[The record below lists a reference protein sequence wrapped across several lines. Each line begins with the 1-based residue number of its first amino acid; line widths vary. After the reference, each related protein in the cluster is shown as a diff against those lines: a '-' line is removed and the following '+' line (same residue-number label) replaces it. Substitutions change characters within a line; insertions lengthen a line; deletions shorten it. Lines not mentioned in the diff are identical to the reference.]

1 MPGPSAK
8 SRPAFDQRAVFC
20 KRHTRHGET
29 DAGRGEGKRR
39 LWRHVVES
47 VLPGG
52 RCVRH
57 NAQRTALAR
66 SRPWKWDRRLPRR
79 SDRCRAVRCLLAL
92 EEAGEDHGARGVDV
106 VPGPSRAAAQ
116 RKRSG
121 RTSGVAA
128 EMEAVDIGP
137 AMAGIDRDVGE
148 HAPLAT
154 PSRQEPVTCASMPE
168 TKPPRLRSAEAA
180 FLLSSKSVQCPAHK
194 QAVERQPARWHS
206 QAPSARHQSRASW
219 LAYRARSLAG
229 LDDLGPMCQIGPLA
243 RGRFACHH
251 SFTKGLRG

>member
-1 MPGPSAK
+1 MTQELAQNSQVK
-8 SRPAFDQRAVFC
+8 RPKPR
-20 KRHTRHGET
+20 
-29 DAGRGEGKRR
+29 RGAAQT
-39 LWRHVVES
+39 
-47 VLPGG
+47 
-52 RCVRH
+52 VR
-57 NAQRTALAR
+57 QSLRR
-66 SRPWKWDRRLPRR
+66 SRRDG
-79 SDRCRAVRCLLAL
+79 SCRHR
-92 EEAGEDHGARGVDV
+92 
-106 VPGPSRAAAQ
+106 
-116 RKRSG
+116 
-121 RTSGVAA
+121 
-128 EMEAVDIGP
+128 P

-168 TKPPRLRSAEAA
+168 TKPTRLRSAEAA

-251 SFTKGLRG
+251 SFTSG

>member
-92 EEAGEDHGARGVDV
+92 EEAGEDHGARCRCRSRSKPRRGAAQAVRQSLRRSRRDGSCRHRPRYGGHRPRCRRTCPTSNAEPPRACDV
-106 VPGPSRAAAQ
+106 RIHARDKAAEIAVSGSSILVVVEVCPVPGP
-116 RKRSG
+116 
-121 RTSGVAA
+121 
-128 EMEAVDIGP
+128 
-137 AMAGIDRDVGE
+137 
-148 HAPLAT
+148 
-154 PSRQEPVTCASMPE
+154 
-168 TKPPRLRSAEAA
+168 
-180 FLLSSKSVQCPAHK
+180 
-194 QAVERQPARWHS
+194 
-206 QAPSARHQSRASW
+206 
-219 LAYRARSLAG
+219 
-229 LDDLGPMCQIGPLA
+229 
-243 RGRFACHH
+243 
-251 SFTKGLRG
+251 

>member
-79 SDRCRAVRCLLAL
+79 SDRCRRCTM
-92 EEAGEDHGARGVDV
+92 
-106 VPGPSRAAAQ
+106 PSRA
-116 RKRSG
+116 RRSRG
-121 RTSGVAA
+121 RSRRARCRCRSNAGGSAGPLSRRDGSSTS
-128 EMEAVDIGP
+128 
-137 AMAGIDRDVGE
+137 
-148 HAPLAT
+148 APLWRASTEMSENDAPVAT

-180 FLLSSKSVQCPAHK
+180 FLLSSKSAQCPAHK
-194 QAVERQPARWHS
+194 QAVERQRPR
-206 QAPSARHQSRASW
+206 PTSR
-219 LAYRARSLAG
+219 G

-251 SFTKGLRG
+251 SSLKACAGRRVGAFPRGL